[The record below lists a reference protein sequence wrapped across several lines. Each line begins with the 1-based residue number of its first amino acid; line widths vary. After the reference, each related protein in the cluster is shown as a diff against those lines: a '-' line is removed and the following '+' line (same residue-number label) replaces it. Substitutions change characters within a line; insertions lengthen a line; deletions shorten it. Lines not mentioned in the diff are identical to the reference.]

1 MTEKILMSFDG
12 DNELDIQFQHNTR
25 FRTGRALESCTE
37 NLPKNNKAQ
46 LFFVLCTSAAAM
58 EYGC

>member
-25 FRTGRALESCTE
+25 FRTDRALESCTE
-37 NLPKNNKAQ
+37 NPPKITKHSSSLCYVQ
-46 LFFVLCTSAAAM
+46 LQLL
-58 EYGC
+58 